1 MGQACFRCW
10 RCDNQPG
17 LRAATKQAGPILAE
31 SGGESSSPAEN
42 RRGGG
47 RGCGRHGCPGGHA
60 RAASGRQGRGSWLRE
75 TAGAPRLPSAVT
87 PSASGLLETEGAAAS
102 AYPARHGQALRREPR
117 AKAGAQDTNSGPVC
131 SKLLLGP
138 QWLCRR
144 TNASPEATVLWGCHS
159 CLTFCRHRL
168 PLCDSPVCTKQG
180 VNLVVVAGA
189 LLI

>member
-42 RRGGG
+42 RGWRGVRKARLPRRARSGCLWKTG
-47 RGCGRHGCPGGHA
+47 PRELAPGDSRSPSSAKRGHPECLRLVGDRRGCRVCVP
-60 RAASGRQGRGSWLRE
+60 
-75 TAGAPRLPSAVT
+75 P
-87 PSASGLLETEGAAAS
+87 
-102 AYPARHGQALRREPR
+102 RHGQALRREPR